1 MAKGH
6 RFEVPL
12 AFGVRAA
19 RTGYFPHAAQFP
31 PPHEP
36 QPLLPATMWL
46 APPSLL
52 MAAQT
57 EIARWVVSAAQRGQA
72 IGAVAWLIGRKAS
85 KRLPQAAQR
94 YS

>member
-6 RFEVPL
+6 LKSVPL
-12 AFGVRAA
+12 AFWVRAV
-19 RTGYFPHAAQFP
+19 RTSYFPHVAQFP

-36 QPLLPATMWL
+36 QPPLPATRWL

-57 EIARWVVSAAQRGQA
+57 EIARWTVSAAQRGQA
-72 IGAVAWLIGRKAS
+72 IGAAAWLIGRSAS
-85 KRLPQAAQR
+85 KRLSQAEQR